1 MAQSKHATEKALQ
14 KLSDQLTC
22 SVCLDNYREPRVLP
36 CLHAFCKMC
45 LKRLVSRDGTSLTVE
60 EQHECLKV
68 VYPPYSRPS
77 ISTILSML
85 ETHSRKSKTR
95 KQHAKNVKKVKQR
108 VTAATVVSSF
118 AMPASMSTRNGRNI
132 PPMK

>member
-1 MAQSKHATEKALQ
+1 MAQSKLATEKALQ

-22 SVCLDNYREPRVLP
+22 SVCLDNYREPRVLH

-45 LKRLVSRDGTSLTVE
+45 LERLVSRDGTSLTCPK
-60 EQHECLKV
+60 CLKV
-68 VYPPYSRPS
+68 AYQHYSRPS

-95 KQHAKNVKKVKQR
+95 KRHVKNVKKMMQR

-118 AMPASMSTRNGRNI
+118 AKPASMCTRSGRNI